1 MAGFRPLE
9 FGVVMPD
16 FMKMALGILLAT
28 QVACGATR
36 PGQADPQ
43 PPTSPGCSETPRDL
57 TLGVRLCPLRIIGK
71 HRPAR
76 TPSGKVVG
84 HIGVDFA
91 VCEGGHVI
99 AIGDGIVGGV
109 GGEDPDPE
117 GTGGSL
123 SIFHFVPGRGRVNV
137 TYQYAHVI
145 NIRVREEEHV
155 KRGQII
161 GDVWVSTNPDL
172 RLEPHV
178 HLHMLGPAPV
188 EQEDPLSF
196 LAGCMSQVTS
206 DALIYPVE
214 C

>member
-1 MAGFRPLE
+1 MSHLMRIIF
-9 FGVVMPD
+9 
-16 FMKMALGILLAT
+16 GILVAA
-28 QVACGATR
+28 QVACGSGHA
-36 PGQADPQ
+36 GQPNLTTAAIRKCREPR
-43 PPTSPGCSETPRDL
+43 SEL
-57 TLGVRLCPLRIIGK
+57 ALGVTLCPLRIIGK
-71 HRPAR
+71 HLPAR

-91 VCEGGHVI
+91 VCETGHVI
-99 AIGDGIVGGV
+99 AVGDGIVGSV
-109 GGEDPDPE
+109 VGEDPDPE
-117 GTGGSL
+117 ETGGLL
-123 SIFHFVPGRGRVNV
+123 SIAHFVPGQGRVV
-137 TYQYAHVI
+137 MTYHYAHVT
-145 NIRVREEEHV
+145 NVRVRADEHV

-161 GDVWVSTNPDL
+161 ADVWRSTNPDL
-172 RLEPHV
+172 RWEPHV